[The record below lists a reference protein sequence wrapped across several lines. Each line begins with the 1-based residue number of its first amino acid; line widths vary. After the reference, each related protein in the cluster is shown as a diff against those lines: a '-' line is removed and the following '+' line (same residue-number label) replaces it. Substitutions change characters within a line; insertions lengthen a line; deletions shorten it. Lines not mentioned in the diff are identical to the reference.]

1 MIVYAELKDIVS
13 GRIRHAKIRYVAS
26 DVPAEVPRISYEK
39 EAYTITIGIGTR
51 GEKSTF
57 TRDISNDVIK
67 GVGCRDAKSTKKH
80 NLRLKDGKIEK
91 IEFTG
96 TGIITNLTLAN
107 IRYEVIDLQLTDE
120 NAQ

>member
-1 MIVYAELKDIVS
+1 MIVYAELKDIIS
-13 GRIRHAKIRYVAS
+13 GRIRHAKIRYIAS
-26 DVPAEVPRISYEK
+26 DVSAEVPRISYEK
-39 EAYTITIGIGTR
+39 EAYTITIAIGTR
-51 GEKSTF
+51 SEKSTF

-91 IEFTG
+91 IEFFG

-107 IRYEVIDLQLTDE
+107 IRYEVCDLQLTDE
-120 NAQ
+120 NVH